1 MERCPSCMA
10 RLAGAVIC
18 PRCQADLGS
27 VSSSEHYARHWLAH
41 AVRFWFQREPTLAMS
56 ALSKSLHLKRTASAL
71 IFSDFIIRRQIQAV
85 LSLLAQKQLSE
96 ARQQLALVREL
107 QPDNELL
114 TQLQGFADFL
124 ATAE

>member
-10 RLAGAVIC
+10 RLAGAVVC

-27 VSSSEHYARHWLAH
+27 VSSSEHYAQHWLAH
-41 AVRFWFQREPTLAMS
+41 AVRFWFQREPALAMS
-56 ALSKSLHLKRTASAL
+56 ALTKSMRLKRTASAL
-71 IFSDFIIRRQIQAV
+71 TFSDFIIRRQVQAV
-85 LSLLAQKQLSE
+85 LALLAQKQLGE
-96 ARQQLALVREL
+96 ARQLLALACEL

-114 TQLQGFADFL
+114 TQLQGFTDFL

>member
-27 VSSSEHYARHWLAH
+27 VSSSEHYAQHWLAH